1 MHWFTIYYC
10 AGNQTTRVVALAAG
24 AAGGGLLLL
33 LLLVVSISTIV
44 CLTKRKWKLYINQ
57 TVKYSS
63 NDKITTNT
71 NAAYKPVLHT
81 TTVNAEFGI
90 MHGTTEPQQ
99 SSENQDSN
107 SKLNME
113 HNVAYA
119 PFAQISLTS
128 NVAYHKSGKPLEEN
142 DYEYDQTEYY
152 DYI

>member
-1 MHWFTIYYC
+1 MTLYNLCIGLQSI
-10 AGNQTTRVVALAAG
+10 AGNQTRVVALAAG

-44 CLTKRKWKLYINQ
+44 CLTMRKWKLYINQ

-63 NDKITTNT
+63 NDKIATNT
-71 NAAYKPVLHT
+71 NVAYKPVLHT

-99 SSENQDSN
+99 SSENQDS
-107 SKLNME
+107 KLNME
-113 HNVAYA
+113 HNVAYT

-142 DYEYDQTEYY
+142 DDQTEYY